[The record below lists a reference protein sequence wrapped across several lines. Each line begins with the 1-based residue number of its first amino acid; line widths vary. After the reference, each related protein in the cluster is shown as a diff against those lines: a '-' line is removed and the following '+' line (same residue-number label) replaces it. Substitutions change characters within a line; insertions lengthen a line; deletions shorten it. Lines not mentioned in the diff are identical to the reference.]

1 MERWETSMASDRGT
15 LLWSDQGTKMT
26 RWRLFDQHLHLFR
39 CGAEAFTLSRSRIFG
54 EEISHNSAL
63 HANATLFLGRL
74 KAVLRVRARTKMEPT
89 AYFRR
94 DREEGITPPDL
105 TKSCSVAEHIGRAR
119 GKRTN
124 FTSVSLDL
132 SRLRDLGEAE
142 YQLRRPETE
151 TDGHGVIEH
160 NTLVQMLRQICQ
172 TSDKHERARALQ
184 GIRYAR
190 ARLEG
195 SR

>member
-1 MERWETSMASDRGT
+1 
-15 LLWSDQGTKMT
+15 
-26 RWRLFDQHLHLFR
+26 
-39 CGAEAFTLSRSRIFG
+39 
-54 EEISHNSAL
+54 
-63 HANATLFLGRL
+63 
-74 KAVLRVRARTKMEPT
+74 MEPT

-94 DREEGITPPDL
+94 DREEGITPSDL
-105 TKSCSVAEHIGRAR
+105 TKSCSVAEHIVRAR

-160 NTLVQMLRQICQ
+160 DTLVQMLREICQ

-195 SR
+195 LVAWNFDISGVDRKDVVNWAFPQIQRYFRKI